1 MKENEIYTKNSVS
14 DIRKIQSI
22 ATINYIISDLGLTNA
37 NQLAEAL
44 GYNRPEKVYKV
55 LRGLNAISKKFA
67 EEINDKFPQY
77 SVDEILSGKFS
88 DSLLKQGI
96 GETDKNKP
104 LDSVTPIPNE
114 NYMWVEYADLSAA
127 AGQLGGSDVDTLPE
141 TKKRLVPREYENG
154 EYLVIRVDG
163 DSMDDGSKYS
173 IPDGTEILIKKY
185 YLGNGDKLPI
195 RNNLFVINAREGKA
209 LKQIV
214 EHNVEDGYIVC
225 HSYNSDFKDY
235 KINME
240 DILEI
245 FIYRKIV
252 SSRPPI
258 PDIN

>member
-1 MKENEIYTKNSVS
+1 MNNLELKRFRTEMNLSQEDLAKIVGKTIRAVQSWEQGVRRIPESAILLMRNYAQSGNVNENLIQKE
-14 DIRKIQSI
+14 
-22 ATINYIISDLGLTNA
+22 
-37 NQLAEAL
+37 
-44 GYNRPEKVYKV
+44 
-55 LRGLNAISKKFA
+55 
-67 EEINDKFPQY
+67 
-77 SVDEILSGKFS
+77 
-88 DSLLKQGI
+88 SLLKQGI
-96 GETDKNKP
+96 GATDKSKP
-104 LDSVTPIPNE
+104 LDSVTPVPNE

>member
-1 MKENEIYTKNSVS
+1 MNKEQIKEFRRIHNLSQE
-14 DIRKIQSI
+14 DLAKIVGVGVR
-22 ATINYIISDLGLTNA
+22 TIKSWEYGERN
-37 NQLAEAL
+37 
-44 GYNRPEKVYKV
+44 
-55 LRGLNAISKKFA
+55 ISKSAAQILKNYA
-67 EEINDKFPQY
+67 QSGNIN
-77 SVDEILSGKFS
+77 EN
-88 DSLLKQGI
+88 LKQEESILKKGI
-96 GETDKNKP
+96 EAIDKSKP
-104 LDSVTPIPNE
+104 LDSVTPVPNE

-185 YLGNGDKLPI
+185 YLSNGDKLPI

-209 LKQIV
+209 LKQIT
-214 EHNVEDGYIVC
+214 EHNIEDGYIVC

>member
-1 MKENEIYTKNSVS
+1 MNNLELKRFRTEMNLSQEDLAKIVGKTIRAVQSWEQGVRRIPESAILLMRNYAQSGNINEN
-14 DIRKIQSI
+14 
-22 ATINYIISDLGLTNA
+22 
-37 NQLAEAL
+37 
-44 GYNRPEKVYKV
+44 
-55 LRGLNAISKKFA
+55 
-67 EEINDKFPQY
+67 
-77 SVDEILSGKFS
+77 
-88 DSLLKQGI
+88 LKQEETILKKGI
-96 GETDKNKP
+96 EAIGKSKP
-104 LDSVTPIPNE
+104 LDSVTPVPNE

-185 YLGNGDKLPI
+185 YLENGDKLPI

-209 LKQIV
+209 LKQIT

>member
-1 MKENEIYTKNSVS
+1 MNKEQVKEFRRIYNLSQEELA
-14 DIRKIQSI
+14 KIVGVGVR
-22 ATINYIISDLGLTNA
+22 TIKSWEYGERN
-37 NQLAEAL
+37 
-44 GYNRPEKVYKV
+44 
-55 LRGLNAISKKFA
+55 ISKSAAQILKNFA
-67 EEINDKFPQY
+67 Q
-77 SVDEILSGKFS
+77 SGNVNENLIQKE
-88 DSLLKQGI
+88 SLLKQGI
-96 GETDKNKP
+96 GATDKSKP
-104 LDSVTPIPNE
+104 LDSVTPVPNE

-185 YLGNGDKLPI
+185 YLSNGDKLPI

-209 LKQIV
+209 LKQIT

>member
-1 MKENEIYTKNSVS
+1 MKENDNYTKNSVM
-14 DIRKIQSI
+14 DIRKIKSI
-22 ATINYIISDLGLTNA
+22 ETINYIINDLGFSNA
-37 NQLAEAL
+37 NQLSEAL
-44 GYNRPEKVYKV
+44 GLSRPEKVYKI
-55 LRGLNAISKKFA
+55 LRGDNAISKKFA
-67 EEINDKFPQY
+67 EEINQIFPKY

-88 DSLLKQGI
+88 ESLLKQGI
-96 GETDKNKP
+96 GVTDKSKP

-127 AGQLGGSDVDTLPE
+127 AGQLGGSDIDTLPE

-185 YLGNGDKLPI
+185 YLSNGDKLPI

-214 EHNVEDGYIVC
+214 EHNTEEGYIIC

-235 KINME
+235 KIQME